1 MLLILVYL
9 LHSLSI
15 YVLSLPGNT
24 ASMPAVAIKCR
35 LRGSDSSA
43 SAIISYYST
52 STPCSSSSESVV
64 YTSTSICSTTR
75 VNSKSGSS
83 SSKTALIPTS
93 QSIESSKSAS
103 SPSVTMTSS
112 SWPSASS
119 TGQPLQT
126 QSIDVSSSARLS
138 THRSSSAQT
147 KSLGTETVTGSQET
161 PYHSKSPITSTV
173 VKSQFNVPS
182 ITYTDSSAL
191 STPLKT
197 ASSVTRVL
205 TTSGSDKPSTT
216 VSTAPIR
223 PSTTR
228 PIISPYLP
236 RSKSVSSSRPRTTI
250 ATRTRKPSTSA
261 SVTQSRVPESA
272 TPSTPIQFPPSY
284 NPNYPTWQPPPVPAG
299 FSSMEEYKL
308 WWMNPDYESKPFLKK
323 TWWSLPSPFPPGGE
337 PPQDDTPSFDIGTA
351 VGGDG
356 SPLIFDM
363 NNDGKVSAKRGVG
376 ITLEPEDVNDR
387 DGGAVDGDKM
397 LAMSDIN
404 GNGVID
410 IEEVFGNFT
419 ISPFTRKPYK
429 APNGFVAL
437 ELLAKELLNNGCDGA
452 FQNVSMV
459 DLQAVRKCLRQKLN
473 LNFGF
478 IARNNVKIIEPLGI
492 AMYVDVKN
500 YLETP
505 GDYQD
510 GILHAQKGQFIKTD
524 GSTGKVHDVWF

>member
-9 LHSLSI
+9 LHFFSA
-15 YVLSLPGNT
+15 YVLSLPGNAT
-24 ASMPAVAIKCR
+24 PTPAVAIKCR

-43 SAIISYYST
+43 SAIVSSYST
-52 STPCSSSSESVV
+52 STPCSSSNVSVV
-64 YTSTSICSTTR
+64 YTSTSICTTTR
-75 VNSKSGSS
+75 INTIPGPSS
-83 SSKTALIPTS
+83 SQTALMPTS

-103 SPSVTMTSS
+103 LPSVTMTSG
-112 SWPSASS
+112 SWLSASS

-126 QSIDVSSSARLS
+126 QSIGVPSSARPS

-147 KSLGTETVTGSQET
+147 KSLDTVTVTGSQET
-161 PYHSKSPITSTV
+161 PYHTKSPIMSTV
-173 VKSQFNVPS
+173 IKSQSNVPS
-182 ITYTDSSAL
+182 ITYTDSSTL

-228 PIISPYLP
+228 PAISASLP

-250 ATRTRKPSTSA
+250 ATRTRKPSTST

-284 NPNYPTWQPPPVPAG
+284 NPNYPNWQPPPVPAG

-323 TWWSLPSPFPPGGE
+323 TWWSLPSPFPPASE
-337 PPQDDTPSFDIGTA
+337 APPDVSSGCN
-351 VGGDG
+351 G

-437 ELLAKELLNNGCDGA
+437 ELLAKELLNNGCDSV
-452 FQNVSMV
+452 FRNESMV
-459 DLQAVRKCLRQKLN
+459 DLPAVRKCLRQKLN
-473 LNFGF
+473 ASFGF
-478 IARNNVKIIEPLGI
+478 IAKNNVKIIEPLGI

-524 GSTGKVHDVWF
+524 GSKGKVHDVWF